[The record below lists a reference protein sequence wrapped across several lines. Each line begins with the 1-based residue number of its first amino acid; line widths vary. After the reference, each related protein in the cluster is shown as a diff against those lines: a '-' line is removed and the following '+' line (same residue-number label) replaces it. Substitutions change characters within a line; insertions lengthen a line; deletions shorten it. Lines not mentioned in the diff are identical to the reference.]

1 MIRYGERFYRDFSA
15 NGRWTTFRVKVET
28 TDLYVRAARDLSE
41 RTRSI
46 VERLR
51 AELRAHIARQDDFL
65 SSFTPVDELEDVPA
79 VVARMYR
86 ASRFAGVGPM
96 AAVAGAIAELAGE
109 ELASETDEIIIENG
123 GDIWMRVREPV
134 TMGIFAGYSKFSGRL
149 AVLIDPRKTP
159 LGACCSSGKHGHS
172 TSLGRADAVT
182 VFSPDAALADAVATE
197 ACNRVKR
204 EEDLQLALEYALG
217 IPGITGVLAVMGD
230 SLAVRGDVEL
240 REYDTH

>member
-1 MIRYGERFYRDFSA
+1 MNNYSERFYRDFSA
-15 NGRWTTFRVKVET
+15 SGRWTTFRVKVES

-46 VERLR
+46 VERVR
-51 AELRAHIARQDDFL
+51 AELRAHIARQDVFL
-65 SSFTPVDELEDVPA
+65 SSFTPVAAMEDVPE
-79 VVARMYR
+79 VVRRMYR
-86 ASRFAGVGPM
+86 ASERAGVGPM
-96 AAVAGAIAELAGE
+96 AAVAGAIAELVGT
-109 ELASETDEIIIENG
+109 ELAAESDELIIENG

-149 AVLIDPRKTP
+149 AVRIHPRKTP

-197 ACNRVKR
+197 ACNRVRR
-204 EEDLQLALEYALG
+204 EEDLPLALEYALG

-240 REYDTH
+240 REYGAH